1 MAGRAMTEKDKA
13 AGAANILQV
22 IAAYAKERVAAAKQ
36 DVPLSEVRRLAEQRY
51 AKERA
56 AGTTAE
62 PSGAGMLP
70 FEVALRAP
78 GMRFICECKKASPS
92 KGIIAEAYP
101 YLQIAKAYDRA
112 GAACLSVLTEPKWFL
127 GQLSYL
133 EEIAAAVSVPCLRKD
148 FTVDPYMIYEAKAAG
163 ASAVLLIASIL
174 SGEEIEEDLAI
185 CRSIGLSAL
194 CEAHDAAE
202 VECLAKAG
210 ARIIGVNNR
219 DLRDFSVDFSN
230 SLSLRQYAPAG
241 TVFVAESGVK
251 TAEDVRL
258 LYDNGIR
265 ACLIGESLMR
275 APDKSA
281 KLAELASLL

>member
-1 MAGRAMTEKDKA
+1 MTGKDKT
-13 AGAANILQV
+13 AGTANILQV
-22 IAAYAKERVAAAKQ
+22 IATHAKERVAAAKR
-36 DVPLSEVRRLAEQRY
+36 DVPLSEMRRRAEQRY
-51 AKERA
+51 AQEQA
-56 AGTTAE
+56 AGAASE
-62 PSGAGMLP
+62 ENGGAGVLP
-70 FEVALRAP
+70 FEAALRAP

-101 YLQIAKAYDRA
+101 YLQIAKEYDQA

-174 SGEEIEEDLAI
+174 SEEEIEEDLAI
-185 CRSIGLSAL
+185 CRSVGLSAL

-202 VECLAKAG
+202 VECLAKVG

-265 ACLIGESLMR
+265 ACLVGESLMR